1 MSRKYFQE
9 VLTFQPFL
17 NYVIN
22 LCHNTCIM
30 EKECKVER
38 CIIPIDFATQ
48 DNYQKIT
55 SSMEGLDIGILG
67 EE

>member
-1 MSRKYFQE
+1 
-9 VLTFQPFL
+9 
-17 NYVIN
+17 
-22 LCHNTCIM
+22 M

-38 CIIPIDFATQ
+38 CIIPIDFARQ